1 MIKTTTLFRALLW
14 LYPSEFRQDF
24 SQEMISV
31 FEQRAGERFAD
42 RGAASFAFLLT
53 EFFAIVKG
61 ANIMW
66 FSNIL
71 PTRHEQSES
80 GATTTH
86 ILSAEEATKLRNQAI
101 EKMVAAIA
109 DHDFVKARRYSD
121 EEARLKHV
129 LEELQSPPATH
140 RTLA

>member
-1 MIKTTTLFRALLW
+1 MIKTTTVFRALLW
-14 LYPSEFRQDF
+14 LYPSEFRQQF

-42 RGAASFAFLLT
+42 RGAVPFAFLLT

-66 FSNIL
+66 FSKIL
-71 PTRHEQSES
+71 PFRHEQSEP

-86 ILSAEEATKLRNQAI
+86 ILTAEEATKLRNQAI

-129 LEELQSPPATH
+129 LEELQTPPATD
-140 RTLA
+140 RKLA